1 MREEFLIEAKETD
14 VYSYISG
21 RIKVL
26 ETTLLSAEI
35 LHRIASLP
43 ISGIYKEL
51 IETPYRM
58 FLSGADADSM
68 SRTIFARYESE
79 ISDIGK
85 YMPHGFINVF
95 FRDKLFFLK
104 FKKWVLVSSD
114 EELEGLDKE
123 LKNFLESGRGDFP
136 PLFKEAFD
144 MMEKE
149 KDKPF
154 KVGWLIDLFH
164 VKYLLQAAEE
174 TKSVLIK
181 EFYEIYAE
189 GKIFIFLE
197 RLSNLVL
204 SHEVEGKDFMGMFLL
219 VSDFFADVPSVKK
232 LRGVKNVKMFKKFS
246 KENSLYPF
254 TLVLGN
260 SLDKEFRK
268 ELSKVLRK
276 GKFINV
282 GIEVVFTYLKLLEF
296 EVENISMIV
305 RGKSMGMSKE
315 DVSERINVAYA

>member
-14 VYSYISG
+14 TYSYISG

-26 ETTLLSAEI
+26 ETTLLSAEA

-51 IETPYRM
+51 METPYRI
-58 FLSGADADSM
+58 FLSGTDADSM
-68 SRTIFARYESE
+68 SSAIFARYESE

-85 YMPHGFINVF
+85 YMPAGFINVF
-95 FRDKLFFLK
+95 FRNKLFFLK
-104 FKKWVLVSSD
+104 FKKWVLVSSG

-123 LKNFLESGRGDFP
+123 LKNFLETGRGDFP
-136 PLFKEAFD
+136 PLLKKAFD
-144 MMEKE
+144 MMKKE

-154 KVGWLIDLFH
+154 KVGWLIDLFY
-164 VKYLLQAAEE
+164 VKYLLQSAEE

-181 EFYEIYAE
+181 EFYETYAE

-197 RLSNLVL
+197 RLSNFVL
-204 SHEVEGKDFMGMFLL
+204 SHEVGEKDFMEMFLL

-232 LRGVKNVKMFKKFS
+232 LRGIKNVKMFKKFS
-246 KENSLYPF
+246 KENFSYPF
-254 TLVLGN
+254 TLVLSN

-276 GKFINV
+276 GRFVNV
-282 GIEVVFTYLKLLEF
+282 GIEVVFTYLRLLEF

-305 RGKSMGMSKE
+305 RGKSTGMSKE
-315 DVSERINVAYA
+315 DVDERINVAYA